1 MSREE
6 FLDDAVDQVGLLPQ
20 QAVHDAGDELE
31 LRGGDV
37 VGDVLRLVEMGARA
51 ADVVILVADENQRR
65 GRTLSIDWPLW
76 REGGMRV
83 DPGLEKLLQKRTGL
97 VPMAT
102 ATGLAAFYRGLAL
115 DADQV
120 VILEGDPAQL
130 RRWLELAP
138 STGN

>member
-1 MSREE
+1 MDAFAHYRNTLVREN
-6 FLDDAVDQVGLLPQ
+6 
-20 QAVHDAGDELE
+20 
-31 LRGGDV
+31 R
-37 VGDVLRLVEMGARA
+37 
-51 ADVVILVADENQRR
+51 RR

-83 DPGLEKLLQKRTGL
+83 DPGLEKLMQERTGL

-120 VILEGDPAQL
+120 MILEGDPAQL
-130 RRWLELAP
+130 RRWLGLAP

>member
-1 MSREE
+1 M
-6 FLDDAVDQVGLLPQ
+6 DAF
-20 QAVHDAGDELE
+20 AHY
-31 LRGGDV
+31 RNT
-37 VGDVLRLVEMGARA
+37 LVR
-51 ADVVILVADENQRR
+51 DNQRR

-83 DPGLEKLLQKRTGL
+83 DPGLEKLMQERTGL

-120 VILEGDPAQL
+120 MMLEGDPAQL
-130 RRWLELAP
+130 RRSLGLAP
-138 STGN
+138 SAGNQAASATQREEGASDEALYK